1 MNKPSP
7 NQQPQLQQPPIFGV
21 LAQAPQGLGI
31 DALCNRLPQIPRRS
45 LQRQLAQLIN
55 SGAILREGK
64 ARATRYTLAKPSS
77 NSATSIN
84 PIPTSYLPPHGWQ
97 VAEEREDYPQYLPL
111 SEEGRA
117 LVAQIRRPLAARIP
131 VAYDADWLMAYEP
144 NITFYLDEHTR
155 AQLRRVG
162 DTGMATKPVGTYG
175 RDILDRLLID
185 LSWASSRL
193 EGNTYSRLDTERL
206 IVQGEAAN
214 NKDALETQ
222 MILNHKRAIEMLVES
237 VTEISFD
244 RYTFLNLHGLL
255 SENLMPDAAACGR
268 VRLREVNISGTVYK
282 PTAISQL
289 IETQFTLLLQK
300 ANAILDPFEQA
311 FFILVHLPYLQAF
324 EDVNKRVARI
334 GANISFIK
342 HNLCPLTFIEVPER
356 AYIEAML
363 SVYELR
369 NTALLRD
376 LFVWAYERSAQ
387 RYIQVKK
394 TLAEPEP
401 LRLKYRNQ
409 LHHIVGEIVRS
420 EQIPYTQTVTTYAQA
435 QISETE
441 REYFIAIALDDIQRL
456 HEGILVR
463 YRLSP
468 KEFWQW
474 KQLINTI

>member
-1 MNKPSP
+1 MTKPSS
-7 NQQPQLQQPPIFGV
+7 NPQSEYSATHLLGV
-21 LAQAPQGLGI
+21 LAQVPQGLGI
-31 DALCNRLPQIPRRS
+31 DALCSQLPQIPRRS
-45 LQRQLAQLIN
+45 LQRQLAQLTK
-55 SGAILREGK
+55 SGAIVRDGK
-64 ARATRYTLAKPSS
+64 ARATRYRLSS
-77 NSATSIN
+77 PKQEAA
-84 PIPTSYLPPHGWQ
+84 PIPSPYLPHHPWQ
-97 VAEEREDYPQYLPL
+97 VAEGTEDYPQFLPL

-117 LVAQIRRPLAARIP
+117 LIAQIRRPLAARIP
-131 VAYDADWLMAYEP
+131 VAYDADWLIAYEP
-144 NITFYLDEHTR
+144 NVTFYLDEHTR
-155 AQLRRVG
+155 TQLRRMG
-162 DTGMATKPVGTYG
+162 DTGMATKAVGTYG

-222 MILNHKRAIEMLVES
+222 MILNHKHAIEMLVECAA
-237 VTEISFD
+237 EIHFD

-282 PTAISQL
+282 PTAIPQL

-376 LFVWAYERSAQ
+376 VFVWAYERSAQ

-401 LRLKYRNQ
+401 LRLKYRSQ
-409 LHHIVGEIVRS
+409 LHHIVGDIVRS
-420 EQIPYTQTVTTYAQA
+420 QQIPYTQNVIAYAQTHIPA
-435 QISETE
+435 ADC
-441 REYFIAIALDDIQRL
+441 EYFIAMALDDIQRL
-456 HEGILVR
+456 HEGVLVR

-468 KEFWQW
+468 AEFWQW
-474 KQLINTI
+474 QQLLHRI